1 MFISHCFFISNCVGL
16 RNHKFFYLFVLY
28 GTIGAAYIAILNI
41 IHVFYVFFFYE
52 IKIFSLVFQENKILL
67 FVSISLILISITYLS
82 CGTQDFALLLGPSS
96 VGYGIFV
103 YLFYNSIP
111 NGAIYPSYF
120 NPYSM
125 IALAGSLSLGGFV
138 GTNLV
143 IQTNQIM
150 AGYTTKQIAS
160 IKRAV
165 YQRNKNSEERIDDKF
180 FQDNSK
186 REKLSNLIRFLC
198 QKQEPS
204 LIIPERDL

>member
-1 MFISHCFFISNCVGL
+1 MLIKYSNKELDLCARL
-16 RNHKFFYLFVLY
+16 MR
-28 GTIGAAYIAILNI
+28 A
-41 IHVFYVFFFYE
+41 E
-52 IKIFSLVFQENKILL
+52 
-67 FVSISLILISITYLS
+67 
-82 CGTQDFALLLGPSS
+82 
-96 VGYGIFV
+96 
-103 YLFYNSIP
+103 
-111 NGAIYPSYF
+111 
-120 NPYSM
+120 
-125 IALAGSLSLGGFV
+125 ALAEGDLAMLMVGNVIVNRAIANCLDFKNIRTITDVVYQKPGGFV

-160 IKRAV
+160 IKREV